1 LTETFQ
7 DKNKE
12 GETDNKHFSSPRTK
26 KINSFLFDRTQ
37 LIMKLLV
44 ICREKLSNANEDVLA
59 RGLQWL
65 SKEIQESIL
74 FKTDDTLIKQLDD
87 FKKENKDYHTVFS
100 WLEEY
105 STINTPNKLQS
116 DNFQLKLSSEPD
128 DFELVPKDDV
138 IALNK
143 KIDYINFSEESIK
156 AIDQP
161 TFDIFKL
168 EKEVGPE
175 NILSTISCY
184 IFNTMGFYSIIKYDR
199 FEAFIQEIAKGYRR
213 DIPYHTVYYF

>member
-1 LTETFQ
+1 LTETFS
-7 DKNKE
+7 DKNKKE
-12 GETDNKHFSSPRTK
+12 EADNKYFSSPRTK

-37 LIMKLLV
+37 LIMKLLI

-105 STINTPNKLQS
+105 SPLNIPKKMQS
-116 DNFQLKLSSEPD
+116 ENFQLKLSSEPD
-128 DFELVPKDDV
+128 DFELDSEDHVN
-138 IALNK
+138 ALNK
-143 KIDYINFSEESIK
+143 KINYINFSEESIK
-156 AIDQP
+156 TVDQP

-168 EKEVGPE
+168 EKEVGSE

-184 IFNTMGFYSIIKYDR
+184 IFNTMGFYSFIKYDR

-213 DIPYHTVYYF
+213 DIPYHTVF